1 MLKYKICIIQL
12 LIFLI
17 IVNIQKISCI
27 SNINT
32 NFLKIS
38 KNTLNDDDMN
48 INKFIRKNKN
58 NIIIKSSNIN
68 FNNKKLLNI
77 RGGEMISRGKKRKKK
92 SIFNLLIE
100 TLNDIAPATRK
111 YLLLCIFCTIIH
123 IIGLPAPNLFSLD
136 SNKLYEIWRPITSIS
151 YFGAPSMSMAN
162 SMYFLVRYGQTLEN
176 EYGTGIHTWFLTI
189 QVILLAIIGYI
200 MKFPFQAQS
209 MITAAVYVCS
219 HIRPLEKMPF
229 QFGLT
234 ITSWQLPFC
243 LMIIDCLSQQNAQA
257 AWPHIIGIISGHT
270 YHFFTKVWPNMGGK
284 AYLKAPEWFIKR
296 FGGKK
301 SNTNIKGMDFR
312 NSGSS
317 SSSSSRRS
325 NSNRSSNNKSNSK
338 SRNNNSKKGNRKRSS
353 SGKGRKLN
361 S

>member
-1 MLKYKICIIQL
+1 
-12 LIFLI
+12 
-17 IVNIQKISCI
+17 
-27 SNINT
+27 
-32 NFLKIS
+32 
-38 KNTLNDDDMN
+38 
-48 INKFIRKNKN
+48 
-58 NIIIKSSNIN
+58 
-68 FNNKKLLNI
+68 
-77 RGGEMISRGKKRKKK
+77 MISRGKKRKKK
-92 SIFNLLIE
+92 SAFNLLME

-111 YLLLCIFCTIIH
+111 YLYLCIFCTLIH
-123 IIGLPAPNLFSLD
+123 VIGLPAPNLFSLD
-136 SNKLYEIWRPITSIS
+136 STKLYEIWRPFTSIS

-176 EYGTGIHTWFLTI
+176 EYGTGTHTWFLTI

-243 LMIIDCLSQQNAQA
+243 LMIIDCLSQQNSQA

-284 AYLKAPEWFIKR
+284 AYLNAPEWFVNK

-301 SNTNIKGMDFR
+301 SNSNIKGMDFR
-312 NSGSS
+312 KKYN
-317 SSSSSRRS
+317 S
-325 NSNRSSNNKSNSK
+325 NSNSNSSNSSSNGKNKSKK
-338 SRNNNSKKGNRKRSS
+338 SNRKRSS